1 MKKELSS
8 ANLEDSVL
16 FIHLLTPLN
25 NEHLIFADVYEKYGS
40 PFIVPYGGIQ
50 PPDAIMNKY
59 KKWVN
64 FDSIGY
70 TLNLLYGLGTV
81 EETFANPVW
90 AYLIGTCKC
99 HVSFLLEKE
108 FKGFFRNM
116 EDIAKLGYYDT
127 NDNMASSE
135 DRSFEFNDSIWTK
148 LDGDMLLHIYDS
160 KPYITKTSLQQ
171 QFVPTRS
178 SAKPRK
184 AKK

>member
-16 FIHLLTPLN
+16 FIHLLMPIK
-25 NEHLIFADVYEKYGS
+25 NEHLVFADVYEKYGS

-50 PPDAIMNKY
+50 PPDAIMKKY
-59 KKWVN
+59 RNWVD

-90 AYLIGTCKC
+90 AYLISNCKC
-99 HVSFLLEKE
+99 HVSFLLERE
-108 FKGFFRNM
+108 FNNFFKNM
-116 EDIAKLGYYDT
+116 EDIVKLGCYDISG
-127 NDNMASSE
+127 NMVSSE

-148 LDGDMLLHIYDS
+148 LDEDMLLHIYDS
-160 KPYITKTSLQQ
+160 KPYENKPSLQP
-171 QFVPTRS
+171 VAATRS
-178 SAKPRK
+178 SSKPRR